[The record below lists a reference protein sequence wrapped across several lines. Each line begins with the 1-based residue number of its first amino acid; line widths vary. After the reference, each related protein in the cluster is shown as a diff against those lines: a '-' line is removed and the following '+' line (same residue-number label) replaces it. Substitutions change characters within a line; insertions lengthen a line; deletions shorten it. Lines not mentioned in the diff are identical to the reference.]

1 MFYNSGRDLRRY
13 FLLLHI
19 GDSDRLSKVHTII
32 AQSTNLILK
41 TNKYDSNVFNTT
53 KNDDTDVDDDEV
65 DISKIIN
72 PGKLLL

>member
-1 MFYNSGRDLRRY
+1 MFFNSVRDLRRY

-19 GDSDRLSKVHTII
+19 GDWDRLSKVHTII
-32 AQSTNLILK
+32 EQCTNLILK
-41 TNKYDSNVFNTT
+41 TNRYDSNVFNTT
-53 KNDDTDVDDDEV
+53 KNDDTDVDDDEA

>member
-19 GDSDRLSKVHTII
+19 GDSDRLSKVYTII

-53 KNDDTDVDDDEV
+53 KNDDTDVDDDEA